1 MCTVKYGPCPDG
13 VDCSGTTPV
22 TGVIHL
28 ELPLIVEVDSSG
40 LVVREGS
47 EVIVLTC
54 EVYGYPRDS
63 SPPMWSS
70 PGRNLESGRFNI
82 TPRYTGTLSNGSVS
96 SSDKVALSQLTIFN
110 ITVADE
116 GEYKC
121 SVDGESASFR
131 VDLGGSNSSGSNS
144 GVIAG
149 VLITLLLLI
158 ALIII
163 LIFVF
168 WVVCYRRRGKLDLGS
183 CRELSCGSCS
193 CVPLLAALKGVKLPT
208 RHRENLD
215 KNGTRLRLNERNH
228 IADTNTEIYSVV
240 QKPLKKI
247 SKSPPPLP
255 PLTLTETELNELTSI
270 DEKEELSPI
279 QEKPTRRNTGL
290 STYSQ
295 SGTIPKLAK
304 LTKLRKFKMKENPIY
319 QSADELELELELQV
333 DNTLYALP
341 SKPNSTRNSASFTDD
356 LASDPIYSVA
366 INPSMFT
373 KRSSTIG
380 NDDDLHPYG
389 PIYARPIKQKMRQPL
404 NVSVDNI
411 REVKQIGVGQF
422 GAVVLAEMT
431 GLSGSN
437 VASLPKGSMNA
448 DGVALVAV
456 KKLKPDVS
464 DEVLQSFDKEI
475 KFMSQLQHDS
485 IVQLLAICTHSKH
498 PFIVMEYMENGDL
511 NQFLQKYQMVD
522 DDSALYSNQIP
533 PSTLLYMA
541 VQIASGMV
549 YLSSLNYVHR
559 DLATRNCLVGSNF
572 RIKISDFGMKRNLYE
587 RVYYRV
593 RGRAMLPIRWMAT
606 ESFYGRFSEKSDAWA
621 YGVTVWEIYTLGK
634 KQPYEELDDQ
644 DMIQDA
650 IRGTG
655 RRIMGRPRGVAG
667 CVRGATRCWVYAAAD
682 RATFKEI
689 HDSLNLIQLNS

>member
-1 MCTVKYGPCPDG
+1 
-13 VDCSGTTPV
+13 
-22 TGVIHL
+22 
-28 ELPLIVEVDSSG
+28 VEVKSSG

-63 SPPMWSS
+63 SPPKWSS
-70 PGRNLESGRFNI
+70 PGRNLETGRFI
-82 TPRYTGTLSNGSVS
+82 TTLSDTGPLSGGSVS
-96 SSDKVALSQLTIFN
+96 SADKVTVSQLTIVN
-110 ITVADE
+110 VTEADQ
-116 GEYKC
+116 GEYTC
-121 SVDGESASFR
+121 SVDGESATFR
-131 VDLGGSNSSGSNS
+131 VDLGNDSKSGGRNS

-149 VLITLLLLI
+149 VVIALLLLI
-158 ALIII
+158 ALIVC
-163 LIFVF
+163 LVVVF
-168 WVVCYRRRGKLDLGS
+168 WMVWRYRKRGKLDLWS

-193 CVPLLAALKGVKLPT
+193 CLPLLAALRGVKLPT
-208 RHRENLD
+208 RHRENSN
-215 KNGTRLRLNERNH
+215 KNGMTLRENR

-240 QKPLKKI
+240 QKPLKKTDA
-247 SKSPPPLP
+247 SPPPLP
-255 PLTLTETELNELTSI
+255 PLMLTETELNELMSI
-270 DEKEELSPI
+270 DEKDNFSPI
-279 QEKPTRRNTGL
+279 HEKPTRRNTGV

-295 SGTIPKLAK
+295 SGSVPTLAK
-304 LTKLRKFKMKENPIY
+304 LTKLRKFKMKANPIY
-319 QSADELELELELQV
+319 QSADELELEL
-333 DNTLYALP
+333 NNSLYALP
-341 SKPNSTRNSASFTDD
+341 SKPSSTRNSLSFTDD
-356 LASDPIYSVA
+356 LTSDPIYSVA

-373 KRSSTIG
+373 KRSSTIAT
-380 NDDDLHPYG
+380 DDDLHPYG
-389 PIYARPIKQKMRQPL
+389 PIYAKPLKQKTTQPL
-404 NVSVDNI
+404 DISVDNI

-431 GLSGSN
+431 GLSSSDI
-437 VASLPKGSMNA
+437 ASLPKGSVNP

-456 KKLKPDVS
+456 KKLKQDVS
-464 DEVLQSFDKEI
+464 YEVRESFDKEI
-475 KFMSQLQHDS
+475 KFMSQLQHES
-485 IVQLLAICTHSKH
+485 IVQLLAVCTQSEH

-572 RIKISDFGMKRNLYE
+572 RIKISDFGMSRNLYE

-655 RRIMGRPRGVAG
+655 RKIMGRPEG
-667 CVRGATRCWVYAAAD
+667 CPQAVYEVLLRCWEYAAAD
-682 RATFKEI
+682 RATFREI